1 MGFKIIILNN
11 NNNKFIETIVLHEIK
26 ITLNLRLRLRRLLP
40 TISTDL
46 FELAIIFLVLVFN
59 KRKKLK
65 K

>member
-59 KRKKLK
+59 KRKKVNK
-65 K
+65 